1 MQESSEQALK
11 QPKVFYLS
19 CLTTLC
25 ERFGAYAI
33 SFLLVIYAKVIFQYS
48 DTEAF
53 ALFAIFNALAYL
65 TPAIGGYLADN
76 FIGIRRCII
85 LGLVLECVGLAL
97 LASTIEVIFLLGL
110 SLVIIGIGLF
120 KTGPTDL
127 MARDYG
133 EHDPRIDSGFTLFYM
148 SINIGVLFAA
158 VVFGFVLKFFG
169 WHWTFIAA
177 SSTLILSLLVYF
189 VLRESAAKDDSE
201 PGKAKLSIKLKLLL
215 PLGVILSAIIF
226 TAMLYYI
233 NIANIFFVIVTSLVI
248 VYFLFEIIRSPKDE
262 KLRIIAC
269 LFLILVGF
277 VFFVMYFQY
286 YESMVL
292 FIKRSVDHKIFGFE
306 FPITIFLS
314 FNAVWIILLS
324 PVLAWLYKYLGK
336 RGKDLAVT
344 TKFPLGVL
352 ITSLCFFTLVASQ
365 YFLNSNMQISP
376 AWVFFAM
383 LFYSLGELLVSAL
396 GVAMVAHI
404 APERMYGVMMGAW
417 FLMGMAMASS
427 VSGRVA
433 AWASVPASITDP
445 LQIFQIY
452 MHAFFR
458 IGMIGLVCAVVIFM
472 FSPYIKR
479 IANL

>member
-1 MQESSEQALK
+1 MRESNTRALK

-25 ERFGAYAI
+25 ERFGFYAI
-33 SFLLVIYAKVIFQYS
+33 SFLLVIYAKAIFQYS
-48 DTEAF
+48 DTESF
-53 ALFAIFNALAYL
+53 ALFAIFNALVYL

-97 LASTIEVIFLLGL
+97 LASTAELIFLLGL
-110 SLVIIGIGLF
+110 ALVTIGVGLF

-127 MARDYG
+127 MARAYG

-148 SINIGVLFAA
+148 SINIGVLLAS

-177 SSTLILSLLVYF
+177 SSTLILSLLAYF
-189 VLRESAAKDDSE
+189 VLRESAAKDDSD
-201 PGKAKLSIKLKLLL
+201 PGKVKLRLNLKFLF
-215 PLGVILSAIIF
+215 PVGIILAAIIF
-226 TAMLYYI
+226 TTMLYYL
-233 NIANIFFVIVTSLVI
+233 NIANIFFIVTTVLVAL
-248 VYFLFEIIRSPKDE
+248 YFLFEIIRSSMEE
-262 KLRIIAC
+262 KLKIIAC

-292 FIKRSVDHKIFGFE
+292 FIKRSVGHEIFGFT
-306 FPITIFLS
+306 FPITVFLS
-314 FNAVWIILLS
+314 FNAVWIIVLS

-336 RGKDLAVT
+336 RDKDLAVT

-365 YFLNSNMQISP
+365 YFLNPEMRISP
-376 AWVFFAM
+376 LWVFFAM
-383 LFYSLGELLVSAL
+383 FFYSLGELLVSAL

-445 LQIFQIY
+445 LQIFHIY
-452 MHAFFR
+452 MHAFLR
-458 IGMIGLVCAVVIFM
+458 IGLIGLVCAVVIFI
-472 FSPYIKR
+472 FSPFIKR

>member
-1 MQESSEQALK
+1 MQESSTRALK

-25 ERFGAYAI
+25 ERFGFYAI
-33 SFLLVIYAKVIFQYS
+33 SFLLVIYAKSVFQYS

-53 ALFAIFNALAYL
+53 ALFAVFNAVVYL

-76 FIGIRRCII
+76 VLGIRRCII
-85 LGLVLECVGLAL
+85 TGLVFECIGLAL
-97 LASTIEVIFLLGL
+97 LASTMELVFLLGL
-110 SLVIIGIGLF
+110 ALVTIGVGLF

-148 SINIGVLFAA
+148 AINIGVLLAS

-177 SSTLILSLLVYF
+177 SSTLILSLLAYF
-189 VLRESAAKDDSE
+189 VLRESAAHDDSE
-201 PGKAKLSIKLKLLL
+201 PGKAKLSLKLKFLF
-215 PLGVILSAIIF
+215 PIGIILFAIIF
-226 TAMLYYI
+226 TAMLYYV
-233 NIANIFFVIVTSLVI
+233 NIANTFFVIVTSLVI
-248 VYFLFEIIRSPKDE
+248 LYFLFEIIRSPKDE
-262 KLRIIAC
+262 KLKIIAC

-292 FIKRSVDHKIFGFE
+292 FIKRSVGHKIFGFE
-306 FPITIFLS
+306 FPVTVFLS
-314 FNAVWIILLS
+314 FNAVWIIILS
-324 PVLAWLYKYLGK
+324 PVLAWLYKYLGA

-427 VSGRVA
+427 ISGRVA

-452 MHAFFR
+452 MHAFLR
-458 IGMIGLVCAVVIFM
+458 IGLIGLVCAVVIFII
-472 FSPYIKR
+472 SPYIKR

>member
-1 MQESSEQALK
+1 MQESNAYALK

-19 CLTTLC
+19 CLTTLF
-25 ERFGAYAI
+25 ERFGFYAI
-33 SFLLVIYAKVIFQYS
+33 SFLLVIYAKSIFQYS

-53 ALFAIFNALAYL
+53 ALFAVFNALVYL

-76 FIGIRRCII
+76 IIGIRRCII
-85 LGLVLECVGLAL
+85 FGLVFECAGLAL
-97 LASTIEVIFLLGL
+97 LSSTVELVFLLGL
-110 SLVIIGIGLF
+110 ALVTIGVGLF

-127 MARDYG
+127 MARNYS

-148 SINIGVLFAA
+148 AINIGVLFAS
-158 VVFGFVLKFFG
+158 VGFGFVLKFFG
-169 WHWTFIAA
+169 WHWTFIASA
-177 SSTLILSLLVYF
+177 STLILSLLTYF
-189 VLRESAAKDDSE
+189 VLRDSAVHDDSKS
-201 PGKAKLSIKLKLLL
+201 GKIKLSLRLKFLF
-215 PLGVILSAIIF
+215 PIGIILTAIVF
-226 TAMLYYI
+226 TGMLYYV
-233 NIANIFFVIVTSLVI
+233 NIANIFFVVVTSLVI
-248 VYFLFEIIRSPKDE
+248 LYFFFEIIRSPKDE
-262 KLRIIAC
+262 KLQIIAC
-269 LFLILVGF
+269 LFLILVGL

-292 FIKRSVDHKIFGFE
+292 FIKRSVEHKIFGIE

-314 FNAVWIILLS
+314 FNAVWIIILS
-324 PVLAWLYKYLGK
+324 PVLAWLYKYFGK

-365 YFLNSNMQISP
+365 YFLNPNMQISP
-376 AWVFFAM
+376 VWVFFAM

-427 VSGRVA
+427 ISGRVA
-433 AWASVPASITDP
+433 AWASIPASVTDP
-445 LQIFQIY
+445 VQIFQIY
-452 MHAFFR
+452 MHAFLR
-458 IGMIGLVCAVVIFM
+458 IGMIGLVCAVIIFI

-479 IANL
+479 IAHL